1 MKLSDDQFTEI
12 LMKLHGGVDDAED
25 AEVVIHEHVKERNE
39 DYAY

>member
-12 LMKLHGGVDDAED
+12 LMKLYRGVVDAED
-25 AEVVIHEHVKERNE
+25 AEVVIHEYVKERNK

>member
-12 LMKLHGGVDDAED
+12 LMKHYRGVDDAED
-25 AEVVIHEHVKERNE
+25 ADVVIHKYVKERNE